1 MEGLGLLMKKRT
13 STRPQVIDEPEQPKR
28 VKFWND
34 SQRVCVETI
43 MANEITFVTGPAGT
57 AKTFC
62 AMAAGA
68 IALRQGYEKVIFTRA
83 IVPGAQEDLGWLGG
97 SVAERTAPWMAPL
110 YDAAKKNG
118 VKHDQIE
125 QSPLSYMR
133 GVTFSDSFA
142 MLDEA
147 QNLTLAQMRLYL
159 SRFGRGSKLV
169 VCGDEEQSD
178 IRDSCL
184 EFVMDRLIGL
194 PGIGVHRFDASHI
207 VRHSLVGKILE
218 ALK

>member
-1 MEGLGLLMKKRT
+1 MKKRT
-13 STRPQVIDEPEQPKR
+13 NTKPQVVEEPEPPR
-28 VKFWND
+28 RIKFWNE

-43 MANEITFVTGPAGT
+43 LSNEITFVTGPAGT

-178 IRDSCL
+178 IRDGCL
-184 EFVMDRLIGL
+184 EFTMSRLIGL

-207 VRHSLVGKILE
+207 VRHSLVGKILD